1 MTDYGAI
8 SSNSSTCTDVG
19 FEAQNLSQKEVT
31 SWKESF
37 LTHSGIHAVFAAT
50 SDVYILTLQRFLRM
64 IAYGQTTLI
73 LVLFFEGLD
82 NVTET
87 EIGLFMSFT
96 LLGDVIM
103 SYFLTL
109 YADDLGRRKV
119 LALSSF
125 LMLVSGLTFCISD
138 NYYVLLMAAVVGVI
152 SPSGD
157 ETGPFKSIE
166 ESTLAHLTPTK
177 HQPEIFAWYGLFGT
191 MGGAIGSLSGGFLVE
206 YLSIKY
212 GNVMTAYR
220 SIFGLYSVL
229 AALKLMS
236 NFWLTENC
244 ELENL
249 RSIDNVTDQEHEA
262 LIQRST
268 VDDANESFQGSEAST
283 VNSSTPPKRD
293 LLHLIFGA
301 PLSHSSKPIVL
312 KLLCFFAFD
321 ALGYGFLLQSWL
333 VVYFTNQFNIKAG
346 PLGSLLFATTVVG
359 SFSSLFSAALYKRV
373 GPIKAMVFTHLPSAL
388 FAGSIPLAGH
398 NLPAAMTL
406 LLFRAATNTMDVV
419 PRTAFLSVVVKSDE
433 RTRVMGMVNIVKT
446 LTRSVGPVIVGRL
459 SENGML
465 WVSFIIGGL
474 LESSYDI
481 GLFASFYWIDRRF
494 NHTQ

>member
-1 MTDYGAI
+1 MTEYGAT
-8 SSNSSTCTDVG
+8 SSTSTDIDPETESLPSK
-19 FEAQNLSQKEVT
+19 EAI
-31 SWKESF
+31 SWKHSF
-37 LTHSGIHAVFAAT
+37 LSHSGLHAVFAAT
-50 SDVYILTLQRFLRM
+50 SDVYILTFQRFLRM

-73 LVLFFEGLD
+73 LVLFFEGLN

-87 EIGLFMSFT
+87 EIGLFMSLT
-96 LLGDVIM
+96 LLGDVLM

-109 YADDLGRRKV
+109 YADDLGRRRV

-125 LMLVSGLTFCISD
+125 LMLVSGLTFCISS
-138 NYYVLLMAAVVGVI
+138 NYYVLLIAAVVGVI

-166 ESTLAHLTPTK
+166 ESTLAHLTPIK
-177 HQPEIFAWYGLFGT
+177 HQPEIFAWYGLFAT

-206 YLSIKY
+206 YLSTKY
-212 GNVMTAYR
+212 DNVMTAYR
-220 SIFGLYSVL
+220 AIFGFYSVL

-244 ELENL
+244 ELESLN
-249 RSIDNVTDQEHEA
+249 SIDNDREHEA
-262 LIQRST
+262 LIQRET
-268 VDDANESFQGSEAST
+268 VDDANESFQDSEPST
-283 VNSSTPPKRD
+283 INSSTPPKKD
-293 LLHLIFGA
+293 FLHFIFGA
-301 PLSHSSKPIVL
+301 PLSPSSQPIVL

-333 VVYFTNQFNIKAG
+333 VVYFTTQFNIKAG

-359 SFSSLFSAALYKRV
+359 SFSSLFSAALYKRA

-398 NLPAAMTL
+398 NLPVAMTL

-446 LTRSVGPVIVGRL
+446 LTRSVGPVIVGKL

-481 GLFASFYWIDRRF
+481 GLFASFYWIDRQF
-494 NHTQ
+494 KNTQ